1 MIDDEK
7 IVDLGNL
14 WLINGNRFT
23 KEFCKGDLDTAKKY
37 AETLIDCFD
46 CVDCMNCVNCNHCA
60 GCDSCKDCEH
70 CSFCASCKECSHCRN
85 CNHCDK
91 CAYCTLCNDCAECN
105 RCENCSFYYRYTN
118 YSAIYS
124 NQPINTNMQS
134 QQLAVPDFYNNSVIP
149 EGFYDRAAIKN
160 DGVRSAFQPIE
171 SSNK

>member
-7 IVDLGNL
+7 IVDLGES
-14 WLINGNRFT
+14 WIISSNRFT
-23 KEFCKGDLDTAKKY
+23 KEFCKNDLDIAKKY

-46 CVDCMNCVNCNHCA
+46 CVDCRNCVNCNHCA
-60 GCDSCKDCEH
+60 RCDGCKDCEH
-70 CSFCASCKECSHCRN
+70 CIFCTSCKECSHCRS

-91 CAYCTLCNDCAECN
+91 CVYCTLCNDCAECN
-105 RCENCSFYYRYTN
+105 YCDKCHSYNKYAN

-124 NQPINTNMQS
+124 NQHINTNMQS
-134 QQLAVPDFYNNSVIP
+134 QQNHFLSDTCNNVIP